1 MAVQALVDGWNA
13 RDGDRVAAAF
23 SPRGVRVEFARPG
36 ARLEGRAAVAAQV
49 VAYAT
54 AVPDCTLEVRGLQ
67 KLDLGA
73 VLEWTFA
80 GTHTGDIP
88 GLEASGRMIA
98 LPGVSVLRIV
108 DDLIEEE
115 RVYWD
120 AATLFGLL
128 E

>member
-1 MAVQALVDGWNA
+1 MAVQALVEGWNA

-23 SPRGVRVEFARPG
+23 APGGVRVEFARPA

-49 VAYAT
+49 AAYAT
-54 AVPDCTLEVRGLQ
+54 AVPDCILEVRGLQ

-88 GLEASGRMIA
+88 GLEASGRTIT
-98 LPGVSVLRIV
+98 LPGVSVYRIV